1 MYVLIYACT
10 YDYVPDK
17 NHEPEVTM
25 KKIYLALTCTG
36 LLLSGC
42 AGMSNASNGALMGG
56 LLGALAGQAL
66 GHDTKS
72 TLIGT
77 GVGAA
82 VGYGVGNEIDKNR
95 NPYRS
100 P

>member
-1 MYVLIYACT
+1 MRGTQKLERQVN
-10 YDYVPDK
+10 D
-17 NHEPEVTM
+17 M
-25 KKIYLALTCTG
+25 KKTLLILATVG
-36 LLLSGC
+36 LLGTGC
-42 AGMSNASNGALMGG
+42 AGMSNGSNGALMGG

-82 VGYGVGNEIDKNR
+82 VGYGVGNEVDKNR
-95 NPYRS
+95 NNANFYKP
-100 P
+100 